1 MSQEVVLI
9 TRDIT
14 TQKYDLLIPLWHCVG
29 TGMDVNIHTH
39 KTCVLTGN
47 CPPSPATFRECPL
60 HEHVFFSASGG
71 CIGECQAMPLGGDPA
86 VSYLVF
92 GSFR

>member
-39 KTCVLTGN
+39 KTCVLTGIARLPQLHSVSALFTN
-47 CPPSPATFRECPL
+47 MSFSLRQVAASEGARPCP
-60 HEHVFFSASGG
+60 
-71 CIGECQAMPLGGDPA
+71 
-86 VSYLVF
+86 
-92 GSFR
+92 